1 MKSIFKNYTG
11 SAFLNNALQTIEVLG
26 GLDEVS
32 EITTDTLLELYKEH
46 KIWSLFKRM
55 KSYSM
60 LFMNQPLINFQKKEF
75 GTFIFQELM
84 LSIIEDEKNYEGS
97 SICPISGLKFNKEFS
112 FYYRTV
118 IEKVA
123 DKIRKTRTDPKKL
136 KNDLKNL
143 YNTDTSISRCW
154 FPLLGSI
161 GSDAQA
167 LPQAKF
173 DIQVHPICL
182 VIIQFLP
189 FSALLYKGGI
199 LLFDTTNFEFSKD
212 FIEESVERVQQ
223 EINLTPSE
231 KSVENIRDFSQ
242 GDYILKSIRIYK
254 ELRIDYDAYTDLN
267 LWKFSNSGTGA
278 SCEIDRI
285 PNQTFKTLLK
295 IYDTNSKCQEDL
307 KDILKRSSK
316 RFLEHLI
323 EGKDYYGLY
332 PRRITVKKGKKTE
345 VIKLEGVSVEFF
357 DVYQA
362 AINNDKYKN
371 YAKYIAFLI
380 NEDEKLKDSEV
391 KLLEKFDAYKEA
403 EYNTLI
409 YTVLLRATQNGLWSL
424 ENHLEI
430 LDETDN
436 NIIRSWIYGI
446 FKMVHFYYHKKGF
459 LKDCPIAKE
468 TKLTPILSTI
478 IHLIE
483 EDERKKDS
491 IDRLTHNQNYE
502 NFNINKIFIR
512 NAKQVELGAITN
524 YLYDD
529 YRPRKN
535 DLNKLLRLYYNQV
548 NPSMGFEIDYL
559 KHFKNANNQPFSD
572 YQQFVETFQEYYL
585 DKYNKDTSKYERSVL
600 KPFTS
605 NKFDIK
611 KWIVDVLGNMKN
623 YSNKEIINKS
633 QIESFE
639 ENLFYAPNGEYS
651 LSFSQFAIQFLLN
664 KHFINHFQNKEIE
677 TL

>member
-32 EITTDTLLELYKEH
+32 EITTDTLLELYQEH
-46 KIWSLFKRM
+46 KIWDLFKRM

-60 LFMNQPLINFQKKEF
+60 LFSRNGPLLNDRDFGDKIFKGIFEHTLNNFE
-75 GTFIFQELM
+75 T
-84 LSIIEDEKNYEGS
+84 EGKYQ
-97 SICPISGLKFNKEFS
+97 CEISGLRFS
-112 FYYRTV
+112 TPFSEIY
-118 IEKVA
+118 EKVLFEIKYPLNKIKGK
-123 DKIRKTRTDPKKL
+123 DKTI
-136 KNDLKNL
+136 N
-143 YNTDTSISRCW
+143 RCW
-154 FPLLGSI
+154 FPLTGAL

-173 DIQVHPICL
+173 DISIHPICL
-182 VIIQFLP
+182 AIIQFLP
-189 FSALLYKGGI
+189 FSALLYKGGV
-199 LLFDTTNFEFSKD
+199 LLIDTTNFEFSKD
-212 FIEESVERVQQ
+212 FIKESVERVQQ
-223 EINLTPSE
+223 EINLTSSE
-231 KSVENIRDFSQ
+231 KSVENIRDFTQ
-242 GDYILKSIRIYK
+242 GDYILRAVKTYQ
-254 ELRIDYDAYTDLN
+254 ELRGDYDVYTDLN
-267 LWKFSNSGTGA
+267 LWSYSNSGTGA

-285 PNQTFKTLLK
+285 PNQTFKTLLT
-295 IYDTNSKCQEDL
+295 IYNNGNIKCREDL
-307 KDILKRSSK
+307 RGILKRSSR
-316 RFLEHLI
+316 RFLEYLI
-323 EGKDYYGLY
+323 ERKDYYGLY
-332 PRRITVKKGKKTE
+332 PRKITVKKGKKTE